1 MRLAPALLCL
11 GLAVPALCAET
22 WEGALAKLQA
32 AVDAKE
38 GRGMVIEV
46 VRVDA
51 RQIRLRVEA
60 RGTTFH
66 AATVRPRVQDQ
77 AGRPV
82 LSMEGQELTAWQGVA
97 PLEPGTEALEVA
109 LAGPDLAPRLV
120 VKVPAPGQRPEV
132 ARVVVGERIV
142 K

>member
-11 GLAVPALCAET
+11 SLAMPSLRAET
-22 WEGALAKLQA
+22 WEGALARLQA

-38 GRGMVIEV
+38 GRGLVIEV
-46 VRVDA
+46 DRADVRQV
-51 RQIRLRVEA
+51 RLRVEA

-66 AATVRPRVQDQ
+66 AASVRPRVQEK
-77 AGRPV
+77 AGLPI
-82 LSMEGQELTAWQGVA
+82 LSMEGREMTAMQGA
-97 PLEPGTEALEVA
+97 TLLEPGTEAVEVV

-120 VKVPAPGQRPEV
+120 VKVPEPGQRPEV
-132 ARVVVGERIV
+132 ATVIVGRRVA

>member
-1 MRLAPALLCL
+1 MRLVPALLCL
-11 GLAVPALCAET
+11 GLAIPGLRAET

-46 VRVDA
+46 ARVDA
-51 RQIRLRVEA
+51 RQVRLRVEA

-66 AATVRPRVQDQ
+66 AATVRPRLRDQ
-77 AGRPV
+77 SGLPV
-82 LSMEGQELTAWQGVA
+82 LSMEGREMTAWQGVTL
-97 PLEPGTEALEVA
+97 LEPDTEALEVG

-120 VKVPAPGQRPEV
+120 LKVPAPGQRPEV
-132 ARVVVGERIV
+132 ARVVAGGLVA

>member
-1 MRLAPALLCL
+1 MTAVFGL
-11 GLAVPALCAET
+11 GLACASLGAET

-38 GRGMVIEV
+38 GRGMVVEV

-66 AATVRPRVQDQ
+66 AASVRSHVQGK
-77 AGRPV
+77 AGLPV
-82 LSMEGQELTAWQGVA
+82 LSMEGREMTALQGA
-97 PLEPGTEALEVA
+97 TLLEPGTEALEVA
-109 LAGPDLAPRLV
+109 LAGPDLAPRIV
-120 VKVPAPGQRPEV
+120 VKAPAPGQRPEV
-132 ARVVVGERIV
+132 ARVVAGERIV

>member
-11 GLAVPALCAET
+11 GLAAPGLRAET
-22 WEGALAKLQA
+22 WEGALARLQA

-46 VRVDA
+46 ARVDA

-66 AATVRPRVQDQ
+66 AATVRPRVQGQ
-77 AGRPV
+77 AGLPV
-82 LSMEGQELTAWQGVA
+82 LSMEGREVAAWQGVTRV
-97 PLEPGTEALEVA
+97 EPGTEALEVV
-109 LAGPDLAPRLV
+109 LAGPDLAPRLL
-120 VKVPAPGQRPEV
+120 VKVPVPGQPPEV
-132 ARVVVGERIV
+132 ASVVVGERVV

>member
-11 GLAVPALCAET
+11 GLAVPGLRAET
-22 WEGALAKLQA
+22 WAGALARLQA

-46 VRVDA
+46 ARVDA

-66 AATVRPRVQDQ
+66 AATVRPRSQDQ
-77 AGRPV
+77 AGLPV
-82 LSMEGQELTAWQGVA
+82 LSMEGREVAAWQGVTRV
-97 PLEPGTEALEVA
+97 EPGTEALEVV
-109 LAGPDLAPRLV
+109 LAGPDLAPRLLV
-120 VKVPAPGQRPEV
+120 NVPAPGQPPEV
-132 ARVVVGERIV
+132 ASVVVGERVV